1 MDDNAQ
7 SLIAYSRERQ
17 RVCPQPQRW
26 QALWEM
32 LPQRRQV
39 SGGWHPPLPLILGA
53 WHYAS
58 NFEKM
63 QRLADHL
70 EWAEKHGNLPAIA
83 VYLRNLTEADW
94 HHLND

>member
-1 MDDNAQ
+1 MDHNAQ
-7 SLIAYSRERQ
+7 SLIAYSREHQ

-26 QALWEM
+26 QTLWEM

-39 SGGWHPPLPLILGA
+39 SGEWQPPLPLILGA
-53 WHYAS
+53 WHHAS
-58 NFEKM
+58 NSEKM
-63 QRLADHL
+63 ERLADHL

-83 VYLRNLTEADW
+83 TYLRNLTEADW